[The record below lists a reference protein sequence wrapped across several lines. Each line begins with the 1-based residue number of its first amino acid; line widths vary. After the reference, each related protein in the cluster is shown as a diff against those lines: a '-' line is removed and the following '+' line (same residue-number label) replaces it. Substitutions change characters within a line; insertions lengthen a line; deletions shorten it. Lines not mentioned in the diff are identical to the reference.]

1 MERGELAG
9 RRFRAREKK
18 PAHSGGCGRSFGAE
32 RYGFALKK
40 KGASNNLDEAKEMRD
55 LSRST
60 MLVCFPIRAPRLSS
74 ERPIQQIPRASLLT
88 SYAPGRQKVKRLV
101 RVSLEQ

>member
-1 MERGELAG
+1 
-9 RRFRAREKK
+9 
-18 PAHSGGCGRSFGAE
+18 
-32 RYGFALKK
+32 
-40 KGASNNLDEAKEMRD
+40 MRD